1 MIQDSN
7 FSVPKAVAFQVN
19 LEGQETENLILKH
32 PPLKLKVKCS
42 LIMHLI
48 KLR

>member
-1 MIQDSN
+1 MVSLYC

-48 KLR
+48 KLH